1 MPNTN
6 QAAKRNRQNVK
17 RKLINRARK
26 TQIKTCTKKLEAA
39 VAENNAATADENYKL
54 VQARLDKAAK
64 GRTIHPNKAARRK
77 SRLQKKINAM
87 KAAQSS

>member
-1 MPNTN
+1 MPNTS
-6 QAAKRNRQNVK
+6 QAAKRQRQNVK

-26 TQIKTCTKKLEAA
+26 TAIKTQTKKVETA
-39 VAENNAATADENYKL
+39 VTEENAATAAEAYKI

-87 KAAQSS
+87 KAKA

>member
-6 QAAKRNRQNVK
+6 QAAKRQRQNVK
-17 RKLINRARK
+17 CKLVNRARK
-26 TQIKTCTKKLEAA
+26 TAIKTHTKKVETA
-39 VAENNAATADENYKL
+39 VAEQNVATADEAYKL

-77 SRLQKKINAM
+77 SRMQKKINAM
-87 KAAQSS
+87 KAAKSS